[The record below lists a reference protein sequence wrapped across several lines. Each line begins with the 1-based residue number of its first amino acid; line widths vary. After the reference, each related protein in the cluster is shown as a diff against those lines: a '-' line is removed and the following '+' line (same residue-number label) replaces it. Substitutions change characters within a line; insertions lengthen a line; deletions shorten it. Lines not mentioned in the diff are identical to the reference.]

1 MASIQELNTKNFDDV
16 ITHSEVP
23 VLVDFWADWCGPC
36 KAMEPLLE
44 EISGLLGER
53 IQFAKVNVD
62 HARNIAIR
70 YQIQSVPTLLV
81 FNGGRPV
88 DSIAGVPPR
97 YNLMSRIE
105 KHLS

>member
-1 MASIQELNTKNFDDV
+1 MASIQELNTQNFDDV
-16 ITHSEVP
+16 IGQSEVP
-23 VLVDFWADWCGPC
+23 VLVDFWADWCVPC

-44 EISGLLGER
+44 EISGLMGGR

-70 YQIQSVPTLLV
+70 YQISSVPTLLV

-88 DSIAGVPPR
+88 DSITGVPPR
-97 YNLMSRIE
+97 YNLVSRIE